1 MPPRDATRGH
11 STLRATRVG
20 VPPAAAWCQL
30 RCLAA
35 ARAPGGARAA
45 GPVRGPRPRP
55 YTADVPTIHYDN
67 TRGRPRRE
75 PPEGDY
81 TGADRTPS
89 GRASRGPDR
98 ARPPGT
104 GRSTPHRLDNAP
116 PPGTRDRLIIRLYTT
131 PRTYAVCIQLSQ
143 WQAVP
148 STTVLYYIYT
158 DSDTAARTAHTTT
171 PCRVPSHTRLKL

>member
-1 MPPRDATRGH
+1 M
-11 STLRATRVG
+11 G

-45 GPVRGPRPRP
+45 GPVGGPPGR
-55 YTADVPTIHYDN
+55 TATEIRHHSIIHYDN

-98 ARPPGT
+98 ARPPGR
-104 GRSTPHRLDNAP
+104 RSQHRRYPRTRRGD
-116 PPGTRDRLIIRLYTT
+116 TRDRFIRLYTT